1 MRHHFLRQAVMKALL
16 FSVIR
21 VILAGIIL
29 SLNWIFTPKSI
40 KREPEL
46 QADINQQ
53 AKDLT
58 LYQYKACPFCVKVR
72 RAMKRSALNIETKD
86 AKRCEISKQEL
97 VEGGGLLKVPCLK
110 IQDSQGNTQ
119 WMYESKEIINYLETR
134 FSPKTAA

>member
-1 MRHHFLRQAVMKALL
+1 MKALL

-40 KREPEL
+40 KREPQL

-72 RAMKRSALNIETKD
+72 RAMKRSALHIETKD